1 MKETSISLFRL
12 VETLR
17 SNVLHSFDDK
27 LAVGDM
33 FFSPKTLP
41 YTYIEP
47 PFSIQYKTENESEK
61 FENVDVVLIAATGAT
76 GKSALSHYLA
86 CTLEQPIFDMG
97 AAGPVGANSLI
108 GILNKNGAINEMVA
122 FMKDIKDGHSFI
134 IIDALDEG
142 LLKVTSLAFNS
153 FLDDIVNLSK
163 DAVNIPF
170 VLTGRSSVME
180 NVAIELESKGLR
192 VMVLQIE
199 PFTIE
204 KAREF
209 IDVNI
214 TKQEHKEKYND
225 AYDQVCNLILSSVEG
240 FFKDIKEMKDK
251 QYERFIG
258 YAPVLQT
265 IAKLLDEKCN
275 YQQLYNELIEQNVK
289 NINLIIDIIERIM
302 IREQKKVRDELLPQI
317 TEDIN
322 PETREIAYSRAY
334 SIQEQ
339 CFRLLYAISEIETEY
354 NVTDDPVF
362 NERYSQKIK
371 TWVLEHPFYNNVS
384 KNFINVVFEAYVIV
398 QAINNTESK
407 EIAMLYLHD
416 FKYKISYLLFDF
428 YEKFN
433 PANEA
438 SSNLDIEMT
447 SFLYESLCAMD
458 SKNDRVGLEIINRD
472 ERSFELS
479 FFRKNAEY
487 TYVIDCGEKEI
498 KLPNLCSNIVIDAPI
513 KVLLSSRTKIDMKA
527 PIFLSC
533 DKIIFD
539 APELG
544 LYPSE
549 KDESIIWETDGLDVL
564 LSTGNIPHIY
574 NYLQTIG
581 VNFNV
586 LTKKAL
592 SYPFVQYQTSVLSD
606 VDKSK
611 INNEYYQKL
620 RRTLLMFRSHSKGVL
635 ARLKDKINN
644 RIGSTRV
651 GKSIIESLLSMG
663 IMYESGVMYYIN
675 YDQLANVLG
684 VKYDDIQSSVVNE
697 KIVEFLKLTEQTV
710 LKD

>member
-12 VETLR
+12 VETLK
-17 SNVLHSFDDK
+17 SKALHSFDEK
-27 LAVGDM
+27 LAVGNM
-33 FFSPKTLP
+33 FFSPKALP

-61 FENVDVVLIAATGAT
+61 FENVDVILIAATGAT
-76 GKSALSHYLA
+76 GKSALSHYMA
-86 CTLEQPIFDMG
+86 YTLEQPIFDMG

-170 VLTGRSSVME
+170 VLTGRSTVME
-180 NVAIELESKGLR
+180 NVAIELENKGLR

-214 TKQEHKEKYND
+214 TKKEHKEKFND

-322 PETREIAYSRAY
+322 PETREVAYTRAY
-334 SIQEQ
+334 SIPEQ
-339 CFRLLYAISEIETEY
+339 CFRLLYAVLEIETEY
-354 NVTDDPVF
+354 DITDDSVF
-362 NERYSQKIK
+362 NERYSEKIK
-371 TWVLEHPFYNNVS
+371 TWVQEHPFYNNVS

-398 QAINNTESK
+398 QAIKNTECK

-433 PANEA
+433 PANEV
-438 SSNLDIEMT
+438 SSNLDIEIT
-447 SFLYESLCAMD
+447 PFLYESLCAMD

-498 KLPNLCSNIVIDAPI
+498 KLPIFCSNIVIDAPI

-549 KDESIIWETDGLDVL
+549 KDESIIWETDGLDVR

-574 NYLQTIG
+574 NYLQTTG
-581 VNFNV
+581 ANFNV
-586 LTKKAL
+586 LTKKTL
-592 SYPFVQYQTSVLSD
+592 SYPFVQYQTSALST
-606 VDKSK
+606 VDKFK
-611 INNEYYQKL
+611 INYEYYQKL

-663 IMYESGVMYYIN
+663 IMYESGVKYYIN

-697 KIVEFLKLTEQTV
+697 KIVEFLKLTEQNV